1 MKLTSMLY
9 RIIKDVKTSVS
20 LSFWLE
26 GDDYTIKLEPGS
38 RSDFEYKSTNSSVS
52 TQDIYKSAR
61 IVELWTPGAFTLYY
75 VDEVNDNWFELN
87 LRRNNIPIRLYGR
100 SRLFFNK

>member
-9 RIIKDVKTSVS
+9 RIIKDVKTNVS
-20 LSFWLE
+20 LSFQLE

-38 RSDFEYKSTNSSVS
+38 CSDFEYKSTNSSVR
-52 TQDIYKSAR
+52 TEDEYKSAR

-87 LRRNNIPIRLYGR
+87 LRRNNMPIRLYGR